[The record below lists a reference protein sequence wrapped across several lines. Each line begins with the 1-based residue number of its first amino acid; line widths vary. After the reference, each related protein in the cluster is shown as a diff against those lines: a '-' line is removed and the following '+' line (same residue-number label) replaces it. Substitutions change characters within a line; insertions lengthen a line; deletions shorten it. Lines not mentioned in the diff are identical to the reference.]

1 MSLLPQPPSVV
12 LLHCQAVIPSF
23 HLVISLLW
31 PCGHHSSVTVTGLSC
46 YCGDFSPFLCSAKV
60 DFIKKKKKFT
70 PFCLCFH
77 SRKKKN
83 KQTKTKN
90 KKESLAVTVS
100 HHGLFL
106 VPLFPSKSLIFQST
120 EEQGITFPGSVS
132 SVAALYLVFLCG
144 LSHTLGARKLCEE
157 ATPATSVSLQ
167 KACLSWLSSPS
178 SFCPALT
185 PPYPPVHLLCSFTL
199 QSPESSAHSHS

>member
-1 MSLLPQPPSVV
+1 
-12 LLHCQAVIPSF
+12 
-23 HLVISLLW
+23 
-31 PCGHHSSVTVTGLSC
+31 
-46 YCGDFSPFLCSAKV
+46 
-60 DFIKKKKKFT
+60 
-70 PFCLCFH
+70 
-77 SRKKKN
+77 
-83 KQTKTKN
+83 
-90 KKESLAVTVS
+90 VTVS

-199 QSPESSAHSHS
+199 QSPESSAHSHSWDLQSVLVQMPMVSAWSSQDFCLRSSVHGASCSK